1 MSPVAL
7 GICGV
12 IALLIFFV
20 FGMPIPWSMA
30 VVGVVGC
37 VIIAG
42 PMPALRIL
50 ANDFISTFNN
60 ETLAVI
66 AMFIVMGTLAFHS
79 GVSSRLFSTTHK
91 LVGHMRGGLAMATV
105 LACAG
110 FAAMCGSTTATA
122 ASIGKIS
129 LVEMR
134 KYNYNPVLATGC
146 VAAAGTLGIMIPPST
161 IFIIYGLMTSES
173 IGRLFVAGII
183 PGLIITV
190 VFIAVVAI
198 ICRIHPEY
206 GPAGPSYSLKEKILS
221 LGGFTDVIILF
232 SLLIGGLLVGWFGPN
247 AAGGIGCSALIIIGL
262 LRRQLSWAGLKQA
275 LKDGLISST
284 MVLCIIAG
292 ATVFGK
298 FMTLTMLPQQLVTML
313 NEYSVNPLVV
323 MVFILIGYLIGG
335 CFMDSLPLIVLTVPL
350 IFPTVRHLGFDPIWF
365 GVMIVLVVEMGVI
378 TPPVGV
384 NVFVIKGICM
394 DVPMSDI
401 FKGIVPF
408 LIGLILVTILLLYVP
423 IIATWLPSLVT
434 Y

>member
-12 IALLIFFV
+12 IALLILFV

-30 VVGVVGC
+30 VVGVIGC
-37 VIIAG
+37 AIIAG
-42 PMPALRIL
+42 PMPALNIL
-50 ANDFISTFNN
+50 ANDFVSTFNN

-134 KYNYNPVLATGC
+134 KYNYNPVLAAGC
-146 VAAAGTLGIMIPPST
+146 VASAGTLGIMIPPST
-161 IFIIYGLMTSES
+161 IFIIYGLMASES
-173 IGRLFVAGII
+173 IGKLFVAGVM
-183 PGLIITV
+183 PGLLITA
-190 VFIAVVAI
+190 VFIGVVYI

-206 GPAGPSYSLKEKILS
+206 GPAGPAYALKDKLLS

-232 SLLIGGLLVGWFGPN
+232 TLLIGGLLVGLFGPN
-247 AAGGIGCSALIIIGL
+247 AAGGIGCAALIIIGL
-262 LRRQLSWAGLKQA
+262 LRKQLSWGGLKQA
-275 LKDGLISST
+275 LKEGLISST

-298 FMTLTMLPQQLVTML
+298 FITLTMLPQSLVTML
-313 NEYSVNPLVV
+313 SAYSTHSMVV
-323 MVFILIGYLIGG
+323 MIFILIGYLIGG
-335 CFMDSLPLIVLTVPL
+335 CFMDSLPLIVLTIPL
-350 IFPTVRHLGFDPIWF
+350 IFPTVKSLGFDPIWF

-394 DVPMSDI
+394 DVPMADI
-401 FKGIVPF
+401 FKGITPF
-408 LIGLILVTILLLYVP
+408 LIGLVFVTIMILYFP
-423 IIATWLPSLVT
+423 IVATWLPSFVT

>member
-7 GICGV
+7 GVCGV
-12 IALLIFFV
+12 IALLTLFV
-20 FGMPIPWSMA
+20 LGMPIPWSMA
-30 VVGVVGC
+30 VVGLIGC
-37 VIIAG
+37 AIITG
-42 PMPALRIL
+42 PMPALNIL
-50 ANDFISTFNN
+50 ANDFVSTFNN

-146 VAAAGTLGIMIPPST
+146 VASAGTLGIMIPPST

-173 IGRLFVAGII
+173 IGRLFVAGIM
-183 PGLIITV
+183 PGLLITV
-190 VFIAVVAI
+190 VFISVVFI

-206 GPAGPSYSLKEKILS
+206 GPAGPAYTLKEKLLS
-221 LGGFTDVIILF
+221 LGGFTDVLILF
-232 SLLIGGLLVGWFGPN
+232 TLLIGGLLLGWFGPN
-247 AAGGIGCSALIIIGL
+247 AAGGIGCAALMIMGL
-262 LRRQLSWAGLKQA
+262 LRRQLSWAGLRLA
-275 LKDGLISST
+275 LKEGLISST

-298 FMTLTMLPQQLVTML
+298 FITLTMLPQLLVTML
-313 NEYSVNPLVV
+313 SESSISPLVV

-335 CFMDSLPLIVLTVPL
+335 CFMDSLPLIVLTVPI
-350 IFPTVRHLGFDPIWF
+350 IFPTVKSLGFDPIWF
-365 GVMIVLVVEMGVI
+365 GVMIILVVEMGVI

-401 FKGIVPF
+401 FKGITPF
-408 LIGLILVTILLLYVP
+408 LIGLVLVTIIILFFP
-423 IIATWLPSLVT
+423 IVATWLPSFVT

>member
-1 MSPVAL
+1 MSPLAL

-12 IALLIFFV
+12 AALLVLFV
-20 FGMPIPWSMA
+20 FGMPIPWAMA

-37 VIIAG
+37 AMIAG

-50 ANDFISTFNN
+50 ANDFVSTLNN

-129 LVEMR
+129 LAEMR
-134 KYNYNPVLATGC
+134 KYNYNAVLATGC
-146 VAAAGTLGIMIPPST
+146 VASAGTLGIMIPPST
-161 IFIIYGLMTSES
+161 IFIVYGLLTSES
-173 IGRLFVAGII
+173 IGRLFVAGIM
-183 PGLIITV
+183 PGLLITLVFITV
-190 VFIAVVAI
+190 VYIT
-198 ICRIHPEY
+198 CKIHPDY
-206 GPAGPSYSLKEKILS
+206 GPSGPSYSLKEKLLS
-221 LGGFTDVIILF
+221 LGGFADVVILF
-232 SLLIGGLLVGWFGPN
+232 TLLIGGLLVGWFGPN
-247 AAGGIGCSALIIIGL
+247 AAGGIGCSVLIIIGL
-262 LRRQLSWAGLKQA
+262 LRRQLNWMGLKQA
-275 LKDGLISST
+275 IKEGLISST

-298 FMTLTMLPQQLVTML
+298 FITLTMLPQMLVTVL
-313 NEYSVNPLVV
+313 NEYSISPIVV
-323 MVFILIGYLIGG
+323 MVFILIGYFIGG

-350 IFPTVRHLGFDPIWF
+350 IFPTVRSLGFDPIWF
-365 GVMIVLVVEMGVI
+365 GVMIVMVVEMGVI

-394 DVPMSDI
+394 DVPMWDI
-401 FKGIVPF
+401 FRGIMPF
-408 LIGLILVTILLLYVP
+408 LIGLVLVTVIILYFP
-423 IIATWLPSLVT
+423 IIATWLPGLIT

>member
-1 MSPVAL
+1 MSPAAL

-12 IALLIFFV
+12 IALLIFFI

-37 VIIAG
+37 AIIAG
-42 PMPALRIL
+42 PVPALSIL
-50 ANDFISTFNN
+50 ANDFIATFNN

-134 KYNYNPVLATGC
+134 KYNYNAVLATGC
-146 VAAAGTLGIMIPPST
+146 VASAGTLGIMIPPST
-161 IFIIYGLMTSES
+161 IFIVYGLLTSES
-173 IGRLFVAGII
+173 IGRLFVAGIM
-183 PGLIITV
+183 PGLLITL
-190 VFIAVVAI
+190 VFISVVYI

-206 GPAGPSYSLKEKILS
+206 GPAGPAYSLKEKLLS

-232 SLLIGGLLVGWFGPN
+232 TLLIGGLLVGWFGPN
-247 AAGGIGCSALIIIGL
+247 AAGGIGCAALIIIGL
-262 LRRQLSWAGLKQA
+262 VRRQLSWTGLKLA
-275 LKDGLISST
+275 MREGLISAT

-298 FMTLTMLPQQLVTML
+298 FITLTMLPQLLVTML
-313 NEYSVNPLVV
+313 SEYSISPLVV

-335 CFMDSLPLIVLTVPL
+335 CFMDSLPLIVLTIPL
-350 IFPTVRHLGFDPIWF
+350 IFPTVKSLGFDPIWF

-401 FKGIVPF
+401 FKGITPF
-408 LIGLILVTILLLYVP
+408 LIGLVLVTIIILFFP
-423 IIATWLPSLVT
+423 IVATWLPSFVT